1 MGRIGKNIIAFDRR
15 STWRVLVESCLA
27 NFVRIAITTVA
38 VLVVLVHLIWP
49 SLKVDSI
56 TVALLVIAVVP
67 WLGSVFKSI
76 ELPGGGKIEY
86 QQLEKAGESAS
97 RVGLLSVGASL
108 KEVPSFIAIA
118 EEDPNLA
125 LAGLRIEIEKRVRA
139 IAVRHGIDDKRMGIG
154 QLLRA
159 LSSAGALSNEQRS
172 VLSDLMGTLN
182 MAVHGAEV
190 SRQSAEW
197 AI

>member
-1 MGRIGKNIIAFDRR
+1 MR
-15 STWRVLVESCLA
+15 T
-27 NFVRIAITTVA
+27 AITTVA
-38 VLVVLVHLIWP
+38 LLVAMVHLIWP
-49 SLKVDSI
+49 GLKIDST
-56 TVALLVIAVVP
+56 TVVLLVVAVIP

-76 ELPGGGKIEY
+76 EFPGGAKVEY
-86 QQLEKAGESAS
+86 PDLEKAGQSAS
-97 RVGLLSVGASL
+97 RAGLLSVGTTL
-108 KEVPSFIAIA
+108 KEGPSFIAVA

-125 LAGLRIEIEKRVRA
+125 LAGLRIEIEKRLRA
-139 IAVRHGIDDKRMGIG
+139 IAARRGIDDRRISIG

-159 LSSAGALSNEQRS
+159 LASAGALSDEQRS

-197 AI
+197 AIDVGPRLLASLDERSQSA